1 MKKYLLVGLLALTG
15 CAGIKQVNLESQQ
28 ALQRVSDTAP
38 TCSTEKECTTK
49 WDAAQYWVSS
59 NAGYKIQTASSAV
72 IETYNPTRRSREMAM
87 KVLKEPLG
95 EGKYALKITAFCN
108 SAIGCKRRP
117 EWVMQE
123 FNDYINGLK

>member
-1 MKKYLLVGLLALTG
+1 MTG
-15 CAGIKQVNLESQQ
+15 CAHIKQVNLESQQ
-28 ALQRVSDTAP
+28 ALQRVIDTAP

-49 WDAAQYWVSS
+49 WDAAQYWVST
-59 NAGYKIQTASSAV
+59 NAGYKIQTASTAV
-72 IETYNPTRRSREMAM
+72 IETYNASRGSRELAM

-95 EGKYALKITAFCN
+95 EGKYALKITATCN

-123 FNDYINGLK
+123 FNDYINNLK